1 MRMIGKIWRT
11 AVAGIVRIIHDL
23 RERRHSYSGWS
34 EALGLI
40 QFRKGRVLSHH
51 ESLL

>member
-1 MRMIGKIWRT
+1 MGMIDKIWRT
-11 AVAGIVRIIHDL
+11 AGAGTVRAIHDL

-34 EALGLI
+34 EAFGLI
-40 QFRKGRVLSHH
+40 QFRKGRALFHH